1 MEGIDTIIWR
11 SRKYKF
17 HNLNGDFFSKKLS
30 TTPTTTAV
38 VSDEIEDMPILS
50 DDVIKKHI
58 DHEQEINIKLNPKM
72 YCPE

>member
-1 MEGIDTIIWR
+1 M
-11 SRKYKF
+11 RKQKVQISQ
-17 HNLNGDFFSKKLS
+17 LKSKDFFGKKLS
-30 TTPTTTAV
+30 TTPTTTAM

>member
-1 MEGIDTIIWR
+1 M
-11 SRKYKF
+11 
-17 HNLNGDFFSKKLS
+17 
-30 TTPTTTAV
+30 